1 MSSVD
6 SKTALS
12 TKPVWL
18 LLPVLMG
25 LFQSSLIAATPT
37 FISVTGLSTLQWS
50 LLLSMPTLLFLLLSP
65 LWGKWADR
73 IGASYLIRYSTVGLG
88 LSIVSLAAVWWLG
101 TAFAFVP
108 ALWFVAIAVTRILY
122 GISASGVMPL
132 CQSLA
137 INDTQPSDSTGKAES
152 GDRSLKNLGLVS
164 ASLSSGRLV
173 GPLVLIAVLSQ
184 LDWLLAL
191 YSLLAIPL
199 VWLVIQY
206 SRRHAKKQNPKTNRS
221 ETIPVKLA
229 PVLPYLVMA
238 FCVTLFVGYLQ
249 FVLGPLLLD
258 WLGDAKQA
266 TMTMSF
272 VLTLVATS
280 ALLCQLLIVKHLNWR
295 SPFLLAGIALTM
307 LGATLTLSII
317 NSVMALML
325 IMVPVAAA
333 IALITPIYTR
343 SAMAQCDEGKGQ
355 ISGKLAVC
363 HTAGYPLGSLLA
375 GLYYPAFEIWWLPL
389 ALIAF
394 TLVCVT
400 LIVLWSTQAKPK
412 PIAECQ

>member
-1 MSSVD
+1 MIFVD
-6 SKTALS
+6 SKTTPA

-18 LLPVLMG
+18 LLPILMG

-37 FISVTGLSTLQWS
+37 VISVTGLSTLQWS

-73 IGASYLIRYSTVGLG
+73 IGASYLIRYSALGLG
-88 LSIVSLAAVWWLG
+88 LSIISLAAVWWLG
-101 TAFAFVP
+101 IAFTFIP

-122 GISASGVMPL
+122 GMSASGVMPL

-137 INDTQPSDSTGKAES
+137 IHDIQPSGSTAKTKN

-164 ASLSSGRLV
+164 ASLSIGRLV
-173 GPLVLIAVLSQ
+173 GPLVLIAVFSQ

-191 YSLLAIPL
+191 YSLIAIPL
-199 VWLVIQY
+199 VLLIIQY
-206 SRRHAKKQNPKTNRS
+206 SCRHSNKQAHQASRG
-221 ETIPVKLA
+221 EAVQVELA

-266 TMTMSF
+266 TMTLSF
-272 VLTLVATS
+272 ILTLVATS
-280 ALLCQLLIVKHLNWR
+280 ALLCQLLIVKRLNWR

-307 LGATLTLSII
+307 LGATLTLSAI

-325 IMVPVAAA
+325 ILIPVAAA

-375 GLYYPAFEIWWLPL
+375 GLYYPAFKIWWLPL

-394 TLVCVT
+394 ILACVT
-400 LIVLWSTQAKPK
+400 LIFLWSTQSKNK

>member
-1 MSSVD
+1 MSSVE

-50 LLLSMPTLLFLLLSP
+50 ILLSMPTLLFLLLSP

-73 IGASYLIRYSTVGLG
+73 IGASYLIRYSAVGLG

-101 TAFAFVP
+101 TVFAFVP

-122 GISASGVMPL
+122 GMSASGVMPL

-137 INDTQPSDSTGKAES
+137 INDTQPSDSTAKVES

-164 ASLSSGRLV
+164 ASLSTGRLV

-199 VWLVIQY
+199 VLLIIQY
-206 SRRHAKKQNPKTNRS
+206 SRKHSKKQAGQANQS
-221 ETIPVKLA
+221 QTIPVKLI

-238 FCVTLFVGYLQ
+238 FFVTLFVGYLQ

-272 VLTLVATS
+272 ILTLVATS
-280 ALLCQLLIVKHLNWR
+280 ALLCQLLIVKRLNWR

-307 LGATLTLSII
+307 LGATLILSAI
-317 NSVMALML
+317 NSVVGLML

-343 SAMAQCDEGKGQ
+343 SAMAQCDKGKGQ

-394 TLVCVT
+394 ILVCVT
-400 LIVLWSTQAKPK
+400 LIVLWSTQSKSKPVT
-412 PIAECQ
+412 ECQ